1 MGCAYSWTPILT
13 GFIFQSFFY
22 SSLGRSTV
30 SEKWRLHMWG
40 QSETFSTSNISS
52 WVFTIPC
59 TLVPDFFVG
68 LSLPLFFFVP
78 FIMIIGWVVHV
89 YYIKFPFRIV
99 PGGPIPILDIS
110 GNIIL
115 WFIDSPGFNIFK
127 SPNITLFWVP
137 YLSVGAV
144 LGSVT
149 SSYLNFFKDLFF
161 VFIWLRQT
169 IF

>member
-1 MGCAYSWTPILT
+1 MCLFLDPYFDWFYIPIIFLFQPWTFHSQWKVKT
-13 GFIFQSFFY
+13 SYVRTEWDFFHFQYFQLSFHHPLY
-22 SSLGRSTV
+22 TST
-30 SEKWRLHMWG
+30 WL
-40 QSETFSTSNISS
+40 
-52 WVFTIPC
+52 
-59 TLVPDFFVG
+59 FVG